1 MPTAAPAVGQDGA
14 GNRPLPPLLRAAA
27 NGLTFRRITDAD
39 MGFLSAL
46 YAAGRAE
53 EVAPL
58 PWSAAEK
65 AAFLAAQFEAQHTHY
80 MAHYPDADWLIAE
93 RGGVPIGRL
102 YLERWPSEIRV
113 IDIALMPEAR
123 GQGLGRALMEDVIAI
138 AGADGLGVG
147 IHVEKNNPAMRLYE
161 RLGFT
166 PREDKGVYWLMRRD
180 AG

>member
-1 MPTAAPAVGQDGA
+1 MPTSAPAA
-14 GNRPLPPLLRAAA
+14 GKAADARALPPLPRAAA
-27 NGLTFRRITDAD
+27 NGLRFRRITDAD
-39 MGFLSAL
+39 MAFLCAL

-58 PWSAAEK
+58 PWTEAEK
-65 AAFLAAQFEAQHTHY
+65 ATFLAAQFDAQHAHY
-80 MAHYPDADWLIAE
+80 MQHYPDADWLIAE
-93 RGGVPIGRL
+93 RDGMPVGRL

-113 IDIALMPEAR
+113 IDIALMPDTR
-123 GQGLGRALMEDVIAI
+123 GQGLGGAMMEDVIAL

-180 AG
+180 VG